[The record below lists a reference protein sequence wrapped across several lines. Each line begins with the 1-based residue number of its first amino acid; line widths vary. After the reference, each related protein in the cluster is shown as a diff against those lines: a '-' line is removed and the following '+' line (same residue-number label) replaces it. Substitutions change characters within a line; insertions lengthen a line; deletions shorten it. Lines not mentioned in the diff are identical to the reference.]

1 MQAQRAI
8 VNYRLSRTI
17 FTRVL
22 RGTSTSFSIILP
34 RCLTPFNVFHVE
46 HQATTTHSYLR
57 IAYLAE
63 PASVLQVQVTRR
75 RHSHQTAPA
84 AATAVSPKRCTPVV
98 VPSNLVVSHASHA
111 DAAARRPLEA
121 CNTWTDTCW
130 HSRHRRLRRELPPA
144 IGREGPSVR
153 MRRRVRDYP
162 RQAILT
168 IRSWRL
174 EVRLCFVMTVM
185 IVMICAGLLDRSTPL
200 TL

>member
-75 RHSHQTAPA
+75 RALAPDSTCSGDSGIAKALHSRCCAIQSCRVSRISCRCSCTA
-84 AATAVSPKRCTPVV
+84 AA
-98 VPSNLVVSHASHA
+98 
-111 DAAARRPLEA
+111 
-121 CNTWTDTCW
+121 
-130 HSRHRRLRRELPPA
+130 
-144 IGREGPSVR
+144 
-153 MRRRVRDYP
+153 
-162 RQAILT
+162 
-168 IRSWRL
+168 
-174 EVRLCFVMTVM
+174 
-185 IVMICAGLLDRSTPL
+185 
-200 TL
+200 